1 MEEAMDGHFAMS
13 QAPGRPVPPLEEGA
27 VHVYQVSL
35 DPSEVPLSRL
45 EPILAPD
52 EREWARRLR
61 FDRDRARYI
70 VGRLWL
76 RWLLS
81 VHVDARPAEMRFRSG
96 EHGKPALAPPH
107 DDGGLHFSA
116 SYSGDIALFALARNI
131 EVGVDV
137 ERVRADVDV
146 EQIAASF
153 FARDEREA
161 LNRLAPGA
169 RVRAFF
175 TCWTR
180 KEAYV
185 KALGTGLSLPLD
197 SFDVAPGLDGGAVS
211 EQWSIMGPAGEW
223 SVRDVEVEAGYA
235 AAIAVEG
242 RPDRIPR
249 AAVPI
254 AGSLA
259 ALLL

>member
-1 MEEAMDGHFAMS
+1 M
-13 QAPGRPVPPLEEGA
+13 PRLEEGE

-35 DPSEVPLSRL
+35 DPSGVQLSRL
-45 EPILAPD
+45 ESLLAPD
-52 EREWARRLR
+52 EREWVRRLR
-61 FDRDRARYI
+61 FDHDRTRYI

-76 RWLLS
+76 RWLLA
-81 VHVDARPAEMRFRSG
+81 VHVEGRPAEIRFLPG
-96 EHGKPALAPPH
+96 PHGKPALAPPH

-153 FARDEREA
+153 FARDEREV
-161 LNRLAPGA
+161 LHRLPPDA